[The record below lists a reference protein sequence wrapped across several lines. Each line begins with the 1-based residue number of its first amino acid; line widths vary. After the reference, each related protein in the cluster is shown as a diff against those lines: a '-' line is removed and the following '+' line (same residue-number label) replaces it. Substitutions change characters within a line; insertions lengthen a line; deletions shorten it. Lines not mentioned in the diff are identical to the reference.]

1 VPSELTTA
9 LAAIPAAAAQ
19 HTAAPLTQFASAV
32 ARLAAQPIDALTSRL
47 WRLQW
52 FTYRYLLFK
61 PDRAELKAQITKL
74 TDSILG

>member
-1 VPSELTTA
+1 MLLPSQLSPHAVSLATTSSPQTCTDGWA
-9 LAAIPAAAAQ
+9 
-19 HTAAPLTQFASAV
+19 FACF
-32 ARLAAQPIDALTSRL
+32 T
-47 WRLQW
+47 QW